1 MNYDN
6 WLFDYILFVMCC
18 LMVVL
23 GAFMSPDEHIAIDI
37 MILILMLIVCI
48 SAMIAKYT

>member
-18 LMVVL
+18 LMVVV
-23 GAFMSPDEHIAIDI
+23 GAFMSPDEHMAIDI
-37 MILILMLIVCI
+37 MILILMAHSNAWI
-48 SAMIAKYT
+48 STWRLN